1 MTRKK
6 YSYDFKLK
14 VVKYYLKN
22 SGARKSVGTYFSIS
36 SEHVRKWVDIY
47 NSFGKAGLKD
57 DIPRTQYTFE
67 LKKQTV
73 LSIVEGGL
81 SIRDAMKH
89 SNLKSSAL
97 VANWL
102 RQYREHGIDGLK
114 PKPKGRSKQMPKP
127 KILRAKPSQED
138 RDKTQEQL
146 LDEIAYLRAEV
157 AYLKKRRALIQKQ
170 KEQEKVEQQRLQDLY
185 LN

>member
-1 MTRKK
+1 ME
-6 YSYDFKLK
+6 D
-14 VVKYYLKN
+14 
-22 SGARKSVGTYFSIS
+22 
-36 SEHVRKWVDIY
+36 
-47 NSFGKAGLKD
+47 
-57 DIPRTQYTFE
+57 
-67 LKKQTV
+67 
-73 LSIVEGGL
+73 GL

-114 PKPKGRSKQMPKP
+114 SKPKGRAKQMPKP
-127 KILRAKPSQED
+127 QQPRIKTLQED

-146 LDEIAYLRAEV
+146 LDEIVYLRTEV

-170 KEQEKVEQQRLQDLY
+170 KEQEKVKQQRLQDSY

>member
-1 MTRKK
+1 MAREK

-22 SGARKSVGTYFSIS
+22 SGARRSVGTYFSIS

-47 NSFGKAGLKD
+47 NSFGKVGLKD
-57 DIPRTQYTFE
+57 DIRRTQYTFE
-67 LKKQTV
+67 LKKQTA
-73 LSIVEGGL
+73 LSIVEDGL

-102 RQYREHGIDGLK
+102 RHYREHGIDGLK

-157 AYLKKRRALIQKQ
+157 AYLKKRRAFFQKQ
-170 KEQEKVEQQRLQDLY
+170 KSRKKQDS
-185 LN
+185 NDCKICI